1 MKKAIVTLSLLFTS
15 LITVTFSGQSLASC
29 AFKQD
34 ACEAGCKIR
43 YFNDSLGKMG
53 CMAECV
59 AERAVCSTKEGAEE
73 AAEKT
78 KKLLED

>member
-1 MKKAIVTLSLLFTS
+1 MKKAIVTLSVLFTS
-15 LITVTFSGQSLASC
+15 LTAITFSNLSYASC
-29 AFKQD
+29 ALKQD

-59 AERAVCSTKEGAEE
+59 AERAVCSTKEGAET

-78 KKLLED
+78 KKLLEE